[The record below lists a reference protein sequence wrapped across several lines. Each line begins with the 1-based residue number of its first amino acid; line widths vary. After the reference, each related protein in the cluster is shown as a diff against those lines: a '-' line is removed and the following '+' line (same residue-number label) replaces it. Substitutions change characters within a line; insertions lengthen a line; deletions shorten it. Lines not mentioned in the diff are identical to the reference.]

1 MMGWAKYH
9 TDDFEQAFSYFEHSL
24 QLRKETL
31 SDDNVLIAWAYF
43 NSASVLTK
51 MKETEKA
58 IQYYEEA
65 IRRFLRIN
73 EIGICVP
80 AYICIAE
87 AYLDLNDCTKATN
100 AWSRL
105 LLMNMNIMVK
115 KIAGNT
121 GFMISNLRFWKSR
134 VKTMKLPNTG
144 AGLKKNIRNIFKVA
158 KHNFHVAI

>member
-1 MMGWAKYH
+1 
-9 TDDFEQAFSYFEHSL
+9 
-24 QLRKETL
+24 
-31 SDDNVLIAWAYF
+31 
-43 NSASVLTK
+43 

-58 IQYYEEA
+58 IHYYEEA

-73 EIGICVP
+73 EIAICVP

-100 AWSRL
+100 AL
-105 LLMNMNIMVK
+105 EQALLMNMNIMVK

-134 VKTMKLPNTG
+134 VKRRSCRIPAL
-144 AGLKKNIRNIFKVA
+144 V
-158 KHNFHVAI
+158 